1 MGKSTI
7 SMAIFNSYVK
17 LPEGMFFY
25 SRIHMFFLPEI
36 CYIIIWG
43 YIVLP
48 GIYGMFT
55 NNSGNP

>member
-1 MGKSTI
+1 
-7 SMAIFNSYVK
+7 MAIFNSYVK